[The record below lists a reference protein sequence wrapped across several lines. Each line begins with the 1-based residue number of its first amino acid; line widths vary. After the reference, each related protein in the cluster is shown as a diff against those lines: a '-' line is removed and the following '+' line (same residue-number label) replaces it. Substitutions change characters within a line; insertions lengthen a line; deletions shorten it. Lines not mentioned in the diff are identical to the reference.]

1 MLNHLK
7 PLRIAIFGVG
17 ALGLF
22 FAGRLSAAG
31 QKVTVVTRRGAR
43 LSPPIV
49 IEEAGIIEHCAA
61 LHFASSDVASPQD
74 LLIVTVKAHQLADA
88 LPDIR
93 RWMDERTQMILAQNG
108 LPWWYS
114 PNADGKAGG
123 RLQRCDP
130 NGFLSSGIDLQ
141 KTIAGVVHTSAE
153 RRGDTHVVTVN
164 SPSDRLILGRP
175 LGGDDDILQNVAAL
189 FKQARLRV
197 ETNADLR
204 QAIWEKLLANVVLNP
219 LSVITGSDIGS
230 MLFTPES
237 RSTLINGLTEAYAVA
252 VASGTRPVLTPHE
265 RLSRMEKDV
274 ARHQVRTSM
283 LQDLSAGKALEID
296 AIVGAVLELARQR
309 AISTP
314 TLDALYTGAIA
325 KSQRQK
331 SIAAVNQGK
340 QSL

>member
-1 MLNHLK
+1 MLNHHK

-22 FAGRLSAAG
+22 FAGRLSTAG
-31 QKVTVVTRRGAR
+31 QEVTLVTRRGAR

-49 IEEAGIIEHCAA
+49 IEEAGAIEYCDQ
-61 LHFASSDVASPQD
+61 LRFASSRQASPQD

-93 RWMDERTQMILAQNG
+93 RWMDDQTELILAQNG

-114 PNADGKAGG
+114 PNTDGKAGG
-123 RLQRCDP
+123 RLQSCDP
-130 NGFLSSGIDLQ
+130 NGLLANSIDLQ

-164 SPSDRLILGRP
+164 SPGDRLILGRP
-175 LGGDDDILQNVAAL
+175 QGGADDILQCVAAL
-189 FKQARLRV
+189 FRQAKLRV
-197 ETNADLR
+197 ETSADLR
-204 QAIWEKLLANVVLNP
+204 QVIWEKLLANVVLNP
-219 LSVITGSDIGS
+219 LSVVTGGDIGS
-230 MLFTPES
+230 MLFNPES
-237 RSTLINGLTEAYAVA
+237 RRTLLDGLTEACAVA

-296 AIVGAVLELARQR
+296 AIVGAVLELARQQE
-309 AISTP
+309 ISTP
-314 TLDALYTGAIA
+314 TLDALYAGAIA
-325 KSQRQK
+325 KSR
-331 SIAAVNQGK
+331 
-340 QSL
+340 